1 MNATLKQS
9 GARRNRLERR
19 MESTTPTAEPPAAEE
34 QYYILASSDLPPQ
47 RDLVLKHEDTF
58 ALFDIF
64 GDIDAKA
71 RSGEG
76 LYYAGTRF
84 LSYLKL
90 KFGYGRPLLLSST
103 VRRDNVLLSA
113 DLTNPDVYFEGKI
126 FQHRGTLHLYRA
138 QFLSGQTLFQR
149 LRLRNYSR
157 RPTDV
162 VLTIQFDSDYA
173 DIFEVRGN
181 QRERRGQ
188 IRSPEVGDGEVTL
201 SYDGLDHVRR
211 RTLIHASIAPRA
223 TLPNS
228 MQFRMKLGSDEE
240 RSIELTFA
248 CHSSDVNPDPCD
260 FSDAL
265 QLATRKAER
274 SDHLTI
280 SLATSSEQ
288 FNLFLER
295 SRVDLNMLLT
305 TEPQGPYPYAGVPW
319 FATPFGRDGIITAL
333 ESLWTTPAIARG
345 VLGYLS
351 ATQAHEVSPEQDAEP
366 GKILHEARRGEM
378 ADLGEIPFRRYYGS
392 VDATPLYV
400 VLAGAYYRRTG
411 DIEFIKSIWRNI
423 ELAVQWI
430 DRYGDSNGDGFV
442 DYNRKS
448 EHGLVQQG
456 WKDSQDSIFHADGT
470 LAEPPIALCEVQGYV
485 YAAKIEM
492 SAMAAALGDLEMSQR
507 LVREAE
513 ALRRSFEERFWCEN
527 LGVYAI
533 AIDGKGQTC
542 QVRTSNAGQCLF
554 SGIASPERAR
564 ILAANL
570 MGDRFHSGWGI
581 RTVADSEPRY
591 NPMSYHNGSVWPH
604 DNSLIAA
611 GFARY
616 RFTGHAAAVLS
627 GLFEA
632 ASYFDFD
639 RLPELFCGFHR
650 RAGKGPTSYPVA
662 CSPQAWSA
670 AATFYLL
677 QSSMGLSIDALKRR
691 VVFVHPTLPPFL
703 EHIRIDGLKVG
714 GGSIDLRLFRSRDAV
729 AVTCEHRDGDIDVI
743 VFQ

>member
-1 MNATLKQS
+1 
-9 GARRNRLERR
+9 
-19 MESTTPTAEPPAAEE
+19 MESTTPAAESPAAEE
-34 QYYILASSDLPPQ
+34 QFYILASSDLPPQ

-58 ALFDIF
+58 ALFDMF

-84 LSYLKL
+84 LSCLQL
-90 KFGYGRPLLLSST
+90 KFGYGRPLLLGST

-113 DLTNPDVYFEGKI
+113 DLTNPDIYLEGRI

-138 QFLSGQTLFQR
+138 QFLHGQTLFQH

-157 RPTDV
+157 GPADV
-162 VLTIQFDSDYA
+162 VLTIQFDADFA
-173 DIFEVRGN
+173 DIFEVRGS

-188 IRSPEVGDGEVTL
+188 IRPPETRDREVTL
-201 SYDGLDHVRR
+201 VYDGLDGVRR
-211 RTLIHASIAPRA
+211 QTLIQSNVSPQTI
-223 TLPNS
+223 LPNS
-228 MQFRMKLGSDEE
+228 MQFRMKLDPGEE

-248 CHSSDVNPDPCD
+248 CQSGDANPERCD
-260 FSDAL
+260 YGEAL
-265 QLATRKAER
+265 SQATWKAER
-274 SDHLTI
+274 SDHLTV

-333 ESLWTTPAIARG
+333 ESLWTSPAIARG

-351 ATQAHEVSPEQDAEP
+351 ATQAQEISPEQDAEP
-366 GKILHEARRGEM
+366 GKILHEARHGEM
-378 ADLGEIPFRRYYGS
+378 ADLGEVPFRRYYGS

-411 DIEFIKSIWRNI
+411 DVEFIKSIWRNI
-423 ELAVQWI
+423 ELAVQWME
-430 DRYGDSNGDGFV
+430 RYGDSNGDGFV
-442 DYNRKS
+442 DYHRKS

-456 WKDSQDSIFHADGT
+456 WKDSQDSIFHADGA

-492 SAMAAALGDLEMSQR
+492 SAMAAALGDLDLSQQM
-507 LVREAE
+507 VREAE
-513 ALRRSFEERFWCEN
+513 ALRRRFEERFWCEN

-533 AIDGKGQTC
+533 AIDGKGKKC
-542 QVRTSNAGQCLF
+542 EVRTSNAGQCLL
-554 SGIASPERAR
+554 SGIASEEHAR
-564 ILAANL
+564 LVAANL
-570 MGDRFHSGWGI
+570 MGTHFNSGWGI
-581 RTVADSEPRY
+581 RTVADSEQRY

-616 RFTGHAAAVLS
+616 RLTDRAAALLS

-632 ASYFDFD
+632 ASHFDFD

-670 AATFYLL
+670 AAAFYLL

-691 VVFVHPTLPPFL
+691 IVFVHPMLPPFL
-703 EHIRIDGLKVG
+703 EHVRIDGLKVG
-714 GGSIDLRLFRSRDAV
+714 GGNIDLRLFRSRDAV
-729 AVTCEHRDGDIDVI
+729 AVTAGHRDGDIDV
-743 VFQ
+743 VVLQ